1 MYLYIADSEYTYG
14 EMEGEMKAKLMAL
27 ADDACTYIHGERYEV
42 MLEAPSA
49 IVWVA
54 KGVLCPRFEGPAL
67 EEFQCIV

>member
-42 MLEAPSA
+42 MLEAPFA
-49 IVWVA
+49 IVW
-54 KGVLCPRFEGPAL
+54 
-67 EEFQCIV
+67 